1 MHELAAA
8 QDILKVVIE
17 AAEAQQ
23 AKRVIAIYLKLGEAY
38 GADRIEDLVADL
50 AKGTIAE
57 GARLEME
64 SVPGPGL
71 TVESLE
77 VE

>member
-8 QDILKVVIE
+8 QDILKVVLE
-17 AAEAQQ
+17 TAEAQQ
-23 AKRVIAIYLKLGEAY
+23 AKRVVAIYLKLGQAY
-38 GADRIEDLVADL
+38 GTDRIQDLVADL

-64 SVPGPGL
+64 AVPGPGL
-71 TVESLE
+71 AVESIE
-77 VE
+77 IE